1 MINPN
6 KQTSMIVKICFIVL
20 LCTFV
25 KIRCIKGQP
34 DLVGDLYDGTSYG
47 DDDEGAIHI
56 LDYEWDYD
64 AEEYVLYIKEVDR
77 SGNILFYKNLNISKG
92 YEYFPVREKLYAI
105 IDSNDYI
112 FSVEEEKPY
121 TKKLVITSNNC
132 ARAIKLICQLILLQ
146 LIGKILSI

>member
-1 MINPN
+1 MITPN

-56 LDYEWDYD
+56 LD
-64 AEEYVLYIKEVDR
+64 
-77 SGNILFYKNLNISKG
+77 
-92 YEYFPVREKLYAI
+92 
-105 IDSNDYI
+105 
-112 FSVEEEKPY
+112 
-121 TKKLVITSNNC
+121 
-132 ARAIKLICQLILLQ
+132 ARARPLARSYET
-146 LIGKILSI
+146 KIS